1 MNTPTTSTGLVSPP
15 LTATGTGGDT
25 VAEAIEVS
33 RVFGKG
39 DAAVR
44 ALDHVSVAFTR
55 GRLTAIMGPSG
66 SGKST
71 LMHCM
76 AGLDV
81 PTEGRILIEG
91 NDIGDLDDRHL
102 TTLRRDQCVESV
114 VFDAHQWRL
123 SNTPTLVAESCDDD
137 DR

>member
-1 MNTPTTSTGLVSPP
+1 MSTATASTRRGSPP
-15 LTATGTGGDT
+15 LTTTGSDSDT

-33 RVFGKG
+33 RVFGDG

-44 ALDHVSVAFTR
+44 ALGHVSVAFAR

-76 AGLDV
+76 AALDV
-81 PTEGRILIEG
+81 VTGGRILIEG
-91 NDIGDLDDRHL
+91 NDIGDLDDRRL
-102 TTLRRDQCVESV
+102 TTLRRTSRSGSPLRQPRKDHV
-114 VFDAHQWRL
+114 VRTRDGRALHRDA
-123 SNTPTLVAESCDDD
+123 P
-137 DR
+137 